1 MLDEL
6 HVQGGFD
13 QKYFDLNDAVDAFQ
27 RSLDGLRADGATA
40 KAAAKADLIPL
51 AEDPKAVELV
61 MRVAEGI
68 ALADGDVSPQARA
81 AVAEVAGALGVSALA
96 LGLQQ
101 ARPDT
106 GACRVIVVGNE
117 KGGTGKSTTAI
128 HIAMGLA
135 SQGAKVACL
144 DLDSRQATL
153 SRFLANRA
161 TAAQHR
167 GVPLVVPRYRRV
179 DSVVAES
186 EDAATAEEQARFNA
200 VLSELAH
207 HDALVIDTPGHA
219 SRLAQFAHAAADVLV
234 TPINDSFIDV
244 DALADIDLPRR
255 EVRAPSP
262 YCRSVWRERDRRK
275 LAGEAEVDW
284 LVARNRIG
292 HLDSRSTR
300 EMARL
305 LSVLSERLGFRLQPG
320 FSERVIFR
328 ELFFRGLTLFDLVDE
343 EVPHGSHASLA
354 RARQEVGELLAAVGT
369 SAGRV

>member
-1 MLDEL
+1 
-6 HVQGGFD
+6 
-13 QKYFDLNDAVDAFQ
+13 
-27 RSLDGLRADGATA
+27 
-40 KAAAKADLIPL
+40 
-51 AEDPKAVELV
+51 
-61 MRVAEGI
+61 
-68 ALADGDVSPQARA
+68 
-81 AVAEVAGALGVSALA
+81 
-96 LGLQQ
+96 
-101 ARPDT
+101 
-106 GACRVIVVGNE
+106 
-117 KGGTGKSTTAI
+117 
-128 HIAMGLA
+128 
-135 SQGAKVACL
+135 
-144 DLDSRQATL
+144 
-153 SRFLANRA
+153 
-161 TAAQHR
+161 
-167 GVPLVVPRYRRV
+167 
-179 DSVVAES
+179 VAES

-255 EVRAPSP
+255 EVWAPSP